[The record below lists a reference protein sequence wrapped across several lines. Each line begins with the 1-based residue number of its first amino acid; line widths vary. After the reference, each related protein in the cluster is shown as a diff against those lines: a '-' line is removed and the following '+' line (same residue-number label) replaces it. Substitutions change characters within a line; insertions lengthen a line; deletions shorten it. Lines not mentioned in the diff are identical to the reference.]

1 MLSLAY
7 TYELSIHKQHLLLAL
22 YLQQKAMLYLQW
34 CLSII
39 IFFII
44 QIGVDFK
51 INTAW
56 LQNTSIKKPFIQG

>member
-51 INTAW
+51 INTA
-56 LQNTSIKKPFIQG
+56 